1 MTTAV
6 AAPNR
11 PAASEPVAM
20 PAGMV
25 SVFKHIVFMNRP
37 GSVLPEAA
45 EEPQWFEPVVK
56 AMAGLP
62 WDDDNWNDDAKPTQP
77 DAAARLLVLLTEI
90 LDDATPPPHMIPTW
104 RGGLQAEWHQNGID
118 LEIESDPDG
127 WMEYYFEN
135 DSEEYEGPLT
145 TENLPELIRQMRGLL
160 ADTEKLTE
168 SDDQPTR

>member
-1 MTTAV
+1 M
-6 AAPNR
+6 APFCPR
-11 PAASEPVAM
+11 
-20 PAGMV
+20 
-25 SVFKHIVFMNRP
+25 
-37 GSVLPEAA
+37 AA

-77 DAAARLLVLLTEI
+77 DAAARLLVLLTDI

-104 RGGLQAEWHQNGID
+104 RGGLQAEWHEKGGY

-127 WMEYYFEN
+127 WLEYYFWN

-145 TENLPELIRQMRGLL
+145 ADDLPELIRRVRLL
-160 ADTEKLTE
+160 SADTA
-168 SDDQPTR
+168 